1 MQILKK
7 YLQYKRKSVIIF
19 MLFLKMD
26 LGEKIILKQMDY
38 ITLKKVII

>member
-7 YLQYKRKSVIIF
+7 YLHYKRKSVIIF

-38 ITLKKVII
+38 ITLKK